1 MNLKSYLDQ
10 HKAVKEEI
18 KIIKSL
24 VASEDYEKNG
34 RDIALHISTLAG
46 KIKMH
51 LSMEDKYLYPGLIEK
66 GSADVKKI
74 ANSYQQEMGNLADEF
89 VKYKDKYNTD
99 PKLLQSAESIKSDT
113 EKIFQKIET
122 RMQREENELYKLI

>member
-1 MNLKSYLDQ
+1 MNLKNYLDQ
-10 HKAVKEEI
+10 HEAVKEEI
-18 KIIKSL
+18 RIIKSL
-24 VASEDYEKNG
+24 VASGDYEKNG
-34 RDIALHISTLAG
+34 KEIALHISTLAG
-46 KIKMH
+46 KIKVH

-66 GSADVKKI
+66 GSADVKKM
-74 ANSYQQEMGNLADEF
+74 ANSYQQEMGNLAGEF
-89 VKYKDKYNTD
+89 VKYKDKYNTN

>member
-10 HKAVKEEI
+10 HEAVKEEI

-24 VASEDYEKNG
+24 IGSGNYEKNG

-46 KIKMH
+46 KIKVH

-66 GSADVKKI
+66 GNADVKKM
-74 ANSYQQEMGNLADEF
+74 ANSYQREMGDLADEF
-89 VKYKDKYNTD
+89 VKYKDKYNTN

-122 RMQREENELYKLI
+122 RMQREENELYKFI

>member
-66 GSADVKKI
+66 GSADVKKM

>member
-10 HKAVKEEI
+10 HEAVKEEI

-24 VASEDYEKNG
+24 IGSGNYEKNG

-46 KIKMH
+46 KIKVH

-66 GSADVKKI
+66 GNADVKKM
-74 ANSYQQEMGNLADEF
+74 ANSYQREMGDLADEF
-89 VKYKDKYNTD
+89 VKYKDKYNTN

-113 EKIFQKIET
+113 EKIFQKIE
-122 RMQREENELYKLI
+122 

>member
-10 HKAVKEEI
+10 HEAVKEEI

-24 VASEDYEKNG
+24 IGSGNYEKNG

-46 KIKMH
+46 NIKVH

-66 GSADVKKI
+66 GNADVKKM
-74 ANSYQQEMGNLADEF
+74 ANSYQREMGDLADEF
-89 VKYKDKYNTD
+89 VKYKDKYNTN

-122 RMQREENELYKLI
+122 RMQREENELYKFI